1 MSDWSSDVC
10 SSDLIRRAGRAKGLS
25 AGNKKAANASASAA
39 PSMDGLF
46 VRLHAVDDF
55 LLRCRGVAP
64 AGELDPLAL
73 FQRFVA
79 AVEVLDLVL
88 DALRHV
94 DRKSTRLNSSP
105 KCAYRMPS
113 SSCKKQHK

>member
-94 DRKSTRLNSSP
+94 GQIAQIVVGVVREDRKSTRLNSS
-105 KCAYRMPS
+105 
-113 SSCKKQHK
+113 H

>member
-79 AVEVLDLVL
+79 AVEVIDLRSEERRVGKEC
-88 DALRHV
+88 V
-94 DRKSTRLNSSP
+94 STCRSRWSQ
-105 KCAYRMPS
+105 YS
-113 SSCKKQHK
+113 